1 MSEQNAQHGQ
11 EEEEVFASKR
21 RPSRPLEAPIPLSIN
36 SLMDLMTIILVF
48 LLMNLEN
55 SPVQINQNEDLRLP
69 WSTTELPPE
78 DMMTISV
85 TKRWVMV
92 EESPIVPINEGQIDP
107 SAFQSADSAIIPEL
121 QQRIEEVLTQQEQ
134 WARQL
139 GQEEQKVA
147 IIIAD
152 ETAPYRILTTVM
164 ITAAAA
170 GIQNFKFAVIQR
182 AQGAGAGAAAGGA

>member
-1 MSEQNAQHGQ
+1 MSQ
-11 EEEEVFASKR
+11 EVENNQPFEDDEIRPR
-21 RPSRPLEAPIPLSIN
+21 RNVQRPPDETMPLNIN
-36 SLMDLMTIILVF
+36 SLMDLMTIILTF
-48 LLMNLEN
+48 LLMNIEN

-78 DMMTISV
+78 DMMTISI

-92 EESPIVPINEGQIDP
+92 EEASVIPINEGQIDP

-139 GQEEQKVA
+139 GRDQQKVA
-147 IIIAD
+147 IVIAD
-152 ETAPYRILTTVM
+152 EAAPYRVITQVM
-164 ITAAAA
+164 MTAAAA

-182 AQGAGAGAAAGGA
+182 EQGSGVQGAGGA

>member
-1 MSEQNAQHGQ
+1 MSQ
-11 EEEEVFASKR
+11 EVENNQPFEDDEIRPR
-21 RPSRPLEAPIPLSIN
+21 RNVQRPPDETMPLNIN
-36 SLMDLMTIILVF
+36 SLMDLMTIILTF
-48 LLMNLEN
+48 LLMNIEN

-78 DMMTISV
+78 DMMTISI

-92 EESPIVPINEGQIDP
+92 EEASVIPINEGQIGP

-121 QQRIEEVLTQQEQ
+121 QQRIEEVLMQQEQ

-139 GQEEQKVA
+139 GRDQQKVA
-147 IIIAD
+147 IVIAD
-152 ETAPYRILTTVM
+152 EAAPYRVITQVM
-164 ITAAAA
+164 MTAAAA

-182 AQGAGAGAAAGGA
+182 EQGSGVQGAGGA